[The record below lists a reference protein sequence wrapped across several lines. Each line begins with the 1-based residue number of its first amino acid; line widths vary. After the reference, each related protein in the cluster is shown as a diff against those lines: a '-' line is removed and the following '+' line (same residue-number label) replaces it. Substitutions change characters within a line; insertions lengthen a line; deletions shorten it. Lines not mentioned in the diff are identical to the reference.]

1 MTFFWRYQLTSKIHS
16 VFTFRDILT
25 KLDILVLKLYT
36 KQIKYLKM
44 PDKKLFLLTVAL
56 ITIGVICSYTL
67 SAYTVILLEYNN
79 FHFVIRELLISCI
92 SILLMWSITQ
102 LDPDKWLHPLGLTL
116 FWGGIFLMLVMP
128 FLPSS
133 LVSEVGGAKRWI
145 KILGFS
151 IAPVE
156 FFKIG
161 FVYFLAWSFARKLGH
176 HGGMGVVEEF
186 KRFSPYA
193 GLFIFV
199 MFLIAVVQNDLGQV
213 MVLSLTL
220 AFMLFFAGSSFRFF
234 VSLVVGAIGF
244 FLLFIAMAP
253 HRINRILSWWAS
265 AQSTILA
272 FLPESIAQYLRIDSV
287 EEAYQIGHSMNAIH
301 NGGIWGTGLGNGTF
315 KLGFLSEVHTD
326 FVLAGIAEEFGF
338 VGVLV
343 VTLLFIAILHRLFKI
358 ANRSVLDV
366 YYLFSLGVGLLIT
379 FAFMLNAYGI
389 SGLTPIKGI
398 SVPFL
403 SYGGSAMLASSI
415 AIGMVLMISKKIDY
429 TTKGDV

>member
-1 MTFFWRYQLTSKIHS
+1 
-16 VFTFRDILT
+16 
-25 KLDILVLKLYT
+25 
-36 KQIKYLKM
+36 M
-44 PDKKLFLLTVAL
+44 PDKKLFLLTTAL

-67 SAYTVILLEYNN
+67 SAYTVILFEYNN
-79 FHFVIRELLISCI
+79 FHFVVRELFIAI
-92 SILLMWSITQ
+92 VSIMLMWTIAQ

-116 FWGGIFLMLVMP
+116 FWGGIFLMVIMP
-128 FLPSS
+128 FLPSF

-145 KILGFS
+145 KIAGFS
-151 IAPVE
+151 VAPVE

-161 FVYFLAWSFARKLGH
+161 FVYFLAWSFSRKLGH
-176 HGGMGVVEEF
+176 HGGMGVKEEF
-186 KRFSPYA
+186 KRFLPYA
-193 GLFIFV
+193 GLFILI

-213 MVLSLTL
+213 IVLSLTL
-220 AFMLFFAGSSFRFF
+220 AFMLFFAGSSFSFF
-234 VSLVVGAIGF
+234 LTLITGAVGF

-253 HRINRILSWWAS
+253 HRIDRILSWWAS

-272 FLPESIAQYLRIDSV
+272 FFPESIAKHLRIANG

-326 FVLAGIAEEFGF
+326 FVLAGIAEEVGF
-338 VGVLV
+338 VGVFA

-358 ANRSVLDV
+358 ANRSNEDTD
-366 YYLFSLGVGLLIT
+366 YLFSLGVGLLIT
-379 FAFMLNAYGI
+379 FAFMINAYGI

-403 SYGGSAMLASSI
+403 SYGGSSMLASSI
-415 AIGMVLMISKKIDY
+415 GVGLVLMISKKIKY
-429 TTKGDV
+429 ESGDKK